1 MSHVPQTRAQQLAA
15 QLAGSRPA
23 SPPPLP
29 PPPLPPALPSRG
41 DVPPLIEAFRA
52 KRGLPSPKLKESL
65 LSLEEL
71 ARFKNLLVFA
81 KATVEGYFS
90 GKHKSPYYGSSAE
103 FADYK
108 EYVAGDDVG
117 RMDWRAYG
125 RTRKLIVRRFEEE
138 TDMVVYLLLDTSA
151 SMRYAGEGRQSK
163 FKLAAKVAAALSY
176 LMMRQGDKAALA
188 LFADKVTKFIPPGG
202 TRRHLHR
209 VVTELEAVK
218 PASTTGL
225 VHSLHEC
232 GSIFKKRGRLVI
244 LSDFLA
250 PTEELFEVLGQFIH
264 RKFEI
269 LLLHVVDPD
278 ELNLPDAAVARFVDM
293 ETQEEVEVDPEEIR
307 AAYRQNMKQVL
318 DTLAGEANA
327 RCIQH
332 RVVDTREPYLAAI
345 EAYLGFRGNNAYFAQ

>member
-1 MSHVPQTRAQQLAA
+1 MAQPPPSRAQQLAA
-15 QLAGSRPA
+15 QLAASR
-23 SPPPLP
+23 PPPLP
-29 PPPLPPALPSRG
+29 SAPPPLPPALPSKG
-41 DVPPLIEAFRA
+41 DVPPLMQAFRA
-52 KRGLPSPKLKESL
+52 KRGASGAKVKESL
-65 LSLEEL
+65 LSLDEL
-71 ARFKNLLVFA
+71 SRFQNLLVFA

-108 EYVAGDDVG
+108 EYVPGDDVG

-125 RTRKLIVRRFEEE
+125 RTRRLIVRRFEEE

-151 SMRYAGEGRQSK
+151 SMRYAGEGRQMK
-163 FKLAAKVAAALSY
+163 FRLVAKVAAALAY
-176 LMMRQGDKAALA
+176 LMLRQGDKAALA
-188 LFADKVTKFIPPGG
+188 LFADKVTKFVPPGG
-202 TRRHLHR
+202 TKRHLHR

-225 VHSLHEC
+225 VHSLNEC
-232 GSIFKKRGRLVI
+232 GSIFRKRGRLVI

-250 PTEELFEVLGQFIH
+250 PTDELFAVLGQFLH

-278 ELNLPDAAVARFVDM
+278 EVNLPDAAVARFVDM
-293 ETQEEVEVDPEEIR
+293 ETQEEVELDPEEIR
-307 AAYRQNMKQVL
+307 AAYRKSVKQVIEN
-318 DTLAGEANA
+318 LAREANA
-327 RCIQH
+327 RRIDH